1 MIVSL
6 LGLVIS
12 LFAYLIAFPDERTRR
27 FDVYAALLSLHIIAC
42 IGFWLMS
49 FESAMDAFLYYRDPF
64 GFIKED
70 PFSSGTF
77 FVVHFVQGM
86 RSWLGGSFLDHFL
99 FFQCF
104 GMIAMALLIRSL
116 NEVALSL
123 NISVPLHVYL
133 ILFLPG
139 LHFWTAGIGK
149 DGPMLMAICLAGW
162 SALRIEKR
170 FVWMAV
176 ALAVMACVRPHI
188 TPMVMAG
195 AVAGLLLTKQV
206 SARVRLILAPVVG
219 VASVILIARATE
231 SLNLTLDAE
240 SLSTFVEQQQG
251 NEERFGSGTELSSLP
266 LPLKIFSLMFRPLF
280 LDAEGMTGI
289 AASVENAALLYFC
302 LYISYHWKML
312 LKLART
318 VFFVIYFLVFDGALI
333 LSLSLV
339 NYNIGLGQRMKMMA
353 VPGILLIYGTI
364 FMYKRALA
372 AHALQVAAQP
382 PPEHQAEPAQAQPQ
396 PL

>member
-12 LFAYLIAFPDERTRR
+12 LFAYLLAFPDERTRR
-27 FDVYAALLSLHIIAC
+27 FDIYAALLSLHIIAC

-64 GFIKED
+64 GFIKEN
-70 PFSSGTF
+70 PFSSGTY

-116 NEVALSL
+116 NEIALSL

-133 ILFLPG
+133 TLFLPG

-162 SALRIEKR
+162 SALKIDKR
-170 FVWMAV
+170 FVWMGA
-176 ALAVMACVRPHI
+176 ALALMACVRPHI

-206 SARVRLILAPVVG
+206 PTRVRLILAPLALIG
-219 VASVILIARATE
+219 SIILIGRATQ
-231 SLNLTLDAE
+231 SLNLSLDPE
-240 SLSTFVEQQQG
+240 SVSTFVEDQQG
-251 NEERFGSGTELSSLP
+251 LGDRFGSGSDLGSLP
-266 LPLKIFSLMFRPLF
+266 LPLKIFSLLFRPLF
-280 LDAEGMTGI
+280 VDAQGMTQL
-289 AASVENAALLYFC
+289 AASVENSALLYFC
-302 LYISYHWKML
+302 GYILFHMKVV
-312 LKLART
+312 LKLARN
-318 VFFVIYFLVFDGALI
+318 VFYFTYFLVFDAALI

-339 NYNIGLGQRMKMMA
+339 SYNIGMGQRMKMMA
-353 VPGILLIYGTI
+353 VPGILLLYGTI

-372 AHALQVAAQP
+372 AQALQVAVQP
-382 PPEHQAEPAQAQPQ
+382 PPGQQAEPAQAQPQ

>member
-12 LFAYLIAFPDERTRR
+12 LFAYLLAFPDERTRR
-27 FDVYAALLSLHIIAC
+27 FDIYAALLSLHIIAC

-64 GFIKED
+64 GFIKND
-70 PFSSGTF
+70 PFESGTF
-77 FVVHFVQGM
+77 FIVHFVQGL

-116 NEVALSL
+116 NEIALSL

-162 SALRIEKR
+162 AALRIEKR

-176 ALAVMACVRPHI
+176 ALAIMACVRPHI
-188 TPMVMAG
+188 TPMVLAG

-206 SARVRLILAPVVG
+206 PARVRLILAPIVG
-219 VASVILIARATE
+219 VASIILVARATE
-231 SLNLTLDAE
+231 SLNLSLDAQ
-240 SLSTFVEQQQG
+240 SVTTFVEEQQG
-251 NEERFGSGTELSSLP
+251 LEDRFGSGADLQSLP
-266 LPLKIFSLMFRPLF
+266 LPLKVFSLMFRPMF
-280 LDAEGMTGI
+280 LDAQGITGL
-289 AASVENAALLYFC
+289 AASLENTALLYFC
-302 LYISYHWKML
+302 LYISFHWKML
-312 LKLART
+312 VKLARN
-318 VFFVIYFLVFDGALI
+318 VFYVIYFVVFDAALI

-339 NYNIGLGQRMKMMA
+339 NYNIGMGQRMKMMA
-353 VPGILLIYGTI
+353 VPGILLLYGTI
-364 FMYKRALA
+364 YMYKRALA
-372 AHALQVAAQP
+372 AQASQVVVQP
-382 PPEHQAEPAQAQPQ
+382 PPEPAAEPGQAQPQ

>member
-12 LFAYLIAFPDERTRR
+12 LFAYLLAFPDERTRR

-64 GFIKED
+64 GFIKQD

-77 FVVHFVQGM
+77 FVVHFVQGV

-104 GMIAMALLIRSL
+104 GMIAMALLIRSF

-206 SARVRLILAPVVG
+206 PARVRLILAPVVG
-219 VASVILIARATE
+219 VASIVLIARATQ
-231 SLNLTLDAE
+231 SLNLSLDPQ
-240 SLSTFVEQQQG
+240 SVTTFVSEQQG
-251 NEERFGSGTELSSLP
+251 LEDRFGSGADLKSLP
-266 LPLKIFSLMFRPLF
+266 LPLKIFSLLFRPMF
-280 LDAEGMTGI
+280 LDAQGATGL
-289 AASVENAALLYFC
+289 AASLENTALLYFC
-302 LYISYHWKML
+302 LYLGFHWKML
-312 LKLART
+312 VKLARS
-318 VFFVIYFLVFDGALI
+318 VFYVIYFLVFDAALI

-339 NYNIGLGQRMKMMA
+339 NYNIGMGQRMKMMA
-353 VPGILLIYGTI
+353 VPGILLLYATI

-372 AHALQVAAQP
+372 AQALQVAIEP
-382 PPEHQAEPAQAQPQ
+382 PPEQAVETAHAQPQ

>member
-12 LFAYLIAFPDERTRR
+12 LFAYMLAFPEERTRR
-27 FDVYAALLSLHIIAC
+27 FDIYAALLALHIIAS

-49 FESAMDAFLYYRDPF
+49 FESAMDAFLYFRDPYR
-64 GFIKED
+64 FINED
-70 PFSSGTF
+70 PFASGTY

-86 RSWLGGSFLDHFL
+86 KSWLGGSFLDHFL

-104 GMIAMALLIRSL
+104 GMIGMALLIRSL

-123 NISVPLHVYL
+123 NMSVPLHVYL
-133 ILFLPG
+133 TLFLPG

-170 FVWMAV
+170 FPWMAL
-176 ALAVMACVRPHI
+176 ALVIMACVRPHI

-195 AVAGLLLTKQV
+195 AMAGLFLTKHI
-206 SARVRLILAPVVG
+206 SSRMRLVLAPI
-219 VASVILIARATE
+219 AVIGSIFLIARATQ
-231 SLNLTLDAE
+231 SLNLSLDPE
-240 SLSTFVEQQQG
+240 SVSTFVEDQQG
-251 NEERFGSGTELSSLP
+251 LGDRFGSGEDLGSLP
-266 LPLKIFSLMFRPLF
+266 LPLKVFSLLFRPF
-280 LDAEGMTGI
+280 FIDAQGMTQY
-289 AASVENAALLYFC
+289 AASLENAALLYFC
-302 LYISYHWKML
+302 GYILYHLKIV
-312 LKLART
+312 LKLARS
-318 VFFVIYFLVFDGALI
+318 VFYFTYFLVFDAALI

-339 NYNIGLGQRMKMMA
+339 SYNIGMGQRMKMMA

-364 FMYKRALA
+364 YMYKRVRLA
-372 AHALQVAAQP
+372 VPVPVEEVPQEEAGERP
-382 PPEHQAEPAQAQPQ
+382 QPQ